1 MNVAQDMPSVPYAC
15 CLAELTLRAFVL
27 LLFPGLDL
35 APAKEHCGQ
44 VLALGSMCFSLA
56 WFEHHPF
63 WLCHLPA
70 GVSA

>member
-1 MNVAQDMPSVPYAC
+1 MVNVAQDMPSVPYAC

-44 VLALGSMCFSLA
+44 V
-56 WFEHHPF
+56 
-63 WLCHLPA
+63 
-70 GVSA
+70 